1 MRRFFIILLSII
13 VRLAIIGQSTADCTN
28 AIHFVDSLGKFSV
41 NKGHGRVLEIKG
53 HDIKNEYYF
62 TKEHHSVWIMMT
74 FTRPTMFAFELVP
87 HYSQDDFDFIVFRSF
102 GGNFCSAFDNAEI
115 PVPLRSNLSKKRP
128 DEGSITGLKLGYENL
143 YAPAGDYHAF
153 SAPIMASVEDTLYL
167 VFDSPYGYKGG
178 FTILNQSTYQSIE
191 PNFTQDDYHVEDEFE
206 FEPNPAM
213 IVRVI
218 DEEGE
223 TISSP
228 FSVLKI
234 GKKNTDKF
242 EINNVGEFV
251 LREEIKGKHGQFIIS
266 QKDYLQK
273 STPIYWGGDRDT
285 VITIM
290 IEKLKVGSVLQFE
303 NINFAP
309 NSAQILPESRS
320 ELEDLKTFLINNPH
334 ISVEIGGHVNSM
346 KKRNSYRL
354 KKLSKKRAQVIYE
367 FLLTNGVNSNSL
379 KYKGYGNS
387 RLIYKTPSNE
397 AQNKANRRVEITV
410 TKI

>member
-1 MRRFFIILLSII
+1 M
-13 VRLAIIGQSTADCTN
+13 VAQSTADCKN
-28 AIHFVDSLGKFSV
+28 AIHFVDSLGKFSN
-41 NKGHGRVLEIKG
+41 NKGYGRLLEIKG
-53 HDIKNEYYF
+53 NDLKSEYYF
-62 TKEHHSVWIMMT
+62 TKEHNTVWVMMT
-74 FTRPTMFAFELVP
+74 FTRPTLFAFELVP
-87 HYSQDDFDFIVFRSF
+87 QLSQDDFDFIIFKSF
-102 GGNFCSAFDNAEI
+102 GGNFCQTISNGEI

-128 DEGSITGLKLGYENL
+128 DEGSVTGLKAGYKNW
-143 YAPAGDYHAF
+143 YAPAGDYSPF
-153 SAPIMASVEDTLYL
+153 SAPIEVSVEDTLYI
-167 VFDSPYGYKGG
+167 VFDSPYGNKGS
-178 FTILNQSTYQSIE
+178 FDIINLSVYQSID
-191 PNFTQDDYHVEDEFE
+191 PNDAHNDSIEEEFE

-223 TISSP
+223 TVASP

-234 GKKNTDKF
+234 GKKNTEKF

-251 LREEIKGKHGQFIIS
+251 LRDEIRGKHGHFIIS

-273 STPIYWGGDRDT
+273 STPIYWGGERDT

-320 ELEDLKTFLINNPH
+320 ELEDLKTFLKNNPQ

-346 KKRNSYRL
+346 KKRNTYRL
-354 KKLSKKRAQVIYE
+354 KKLSRKRAKVIYE
-367 FLLTNGVNSNSL
+367 FLLTNGVEPSNMR
-379 KYKGYGNS
+379 YKGYGNS
-387 RLIYKTPSNE
+387 QLIYKDPANE

-410 TKI
+410 IKI

>member
-1 MRRFFIILLSII
+1 MIRSIAIALTFFYSILIIS
-13 VRLAIIGQSTADCTN
+13 QSSSDC
-28 AIHFVDSLGKFSV
+28 IHAVQFVDSLGSFTV
-41 NKGHGRVLEIKG
+41 NKGHGQTLEIKG
-53 HDIKNEYYF
+53 NDIKNEYYF
-62 TKEHHSVWIMMT
+62 TKEHNTIWVRLT
-74 FTRPTMFAFELVP
+74 FTKPTVFAFELVP
-87 HYSQDDFDFIVFRSF
+87 QYPQDDFDFIIFKSF
-102 GGNFCSAFDNAEI
+102 GDDFCRIFEDAALPI
-115 PVPLRSNLSKKRP
+115 PLRSNLSKKRP
-128 DEGSITGLKLGYENL
+128 DEGSITGLRAGYENM

-153 SAPIMASVEDTLYL
+153 SAPVMASVEDTLFL
-167 VFDSPYGYKGG
+167 VFDSPYGNKGG
-178 FTILNQSTYQSIE
+178 FTIINQSTYQAIAPE
-191 PNFTQDDYHVEDEFE
+191 FVDHHDEEDEFE
-206 FEPNPAM
+206 NEVNPAM

-218 DEEGE
+218 DEQGE
-223 TISSP
+223 TVASP
-228 FSVLKI
+228 SSVLKI
-234 GKKNTDKF
+234 GKKNTNQF

-251 LREEIKGKHGQFIIS
+251 LRDEIKGKHGQFVIS
-266 QKDYLQK
+266 QKNYLQK
-273 STPIYWGGDRDT
+273 TTPIHWNGARDT

-290 IEKLKVGSVLQFE
+290 IEPLKIGSVLQFE

-354 KKLSKKRAQVIYE
+354 KKLSKKRAEVIYE
-367 FLLTNGVNSNSL
+367 FLLTNGVKQDAL

-387 RLIYKTPSNE
+387 KLIFKSPSNE

>member
-1 MRRFFIILLSII
+1 MTRYIILFIYTFLT
-13 VRLAIIGQSTADCTN
+13 VLMNGQSTSDCSH
-28 AIHFVDSLGKFSV
+28 AIHFIDSLGKFSI
-41 NKGHGRVLEIKG
+41 NKGHGKKLEIKG
-53 HDIKNEYYF
+53 HAIDNEYYF
-62 TKEHHSVWIMMT
+62 TKEHNTVWVMVT
-74 FTRPTMFAFELVP
+74 FTRPTTFAFELVP
-87 HYSQDDFDFIVFRSF
+87 QYPQDDIDFIIFQSY
-102 GGNFCSAFDNAEI
+102 GGDFCSLFNDVEI
-115 PVPLRSNLSKKRP
+115 PLPLRSNLSKKRP
-128 DEGSITGLKLGYENL
+128 EEGSKTGLKLGNENL
-143 YAPAGDYHAF
+143 YAPAGDFPAY
-153 SAPIMASVEDTLYL
+153 SAAIMASVDDTLFI
-167 VFDSPYGYKGG
+167 VFDSPYGSRGG
-178 FTILNQSTYQSIE
+178 FTIVNQSIYQSVE
-191 PNFTQDDYHVEDEFE
+191 LNFNNEFHSEDEFE
-206 FEPNPAM
+206 SEPNPAM

-223 TISSP
+223 TVSVP

-234 GKKNTDKF
+234 GKKNIDKF
-242 EINNVGEFV
+242 ETNNVGEFV
-251 LREEIKGKHGQFIIS
+251 LRDEIKGKHGHFIIS

-273 STPIYWGGDRDT
+273 SSPIAWGGERDT

-290 IEKLKVGSVLQFE
+290 IEKLKVGSILQFE

-354 KKLSKKRAQVIYE
+354 KKLSRKRAKVIYE
-367 FLLTNGVNSNSL
+367 FLLTNGVHPDSL

-387 RLIYKTPSNE
+387 RLIYKNPSTE